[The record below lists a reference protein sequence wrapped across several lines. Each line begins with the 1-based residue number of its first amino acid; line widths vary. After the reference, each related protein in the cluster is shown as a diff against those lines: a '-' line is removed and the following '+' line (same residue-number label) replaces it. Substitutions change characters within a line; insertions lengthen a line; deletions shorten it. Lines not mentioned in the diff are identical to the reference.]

1 MSIENLRNI
10 AIVAHVDHGKTTL
23 VDQLLK
29 QSGTLNERT
38 VLAERVMDSND
49 QEKERGITILA
60 KNTAITW
67 TDKKTDTK
75 NRINIVDTPGHADFG
90 GEVERV
96 LSMVDTVLILVDA
109 MDGPMPQTRFV
120 TQKAFAMGFK
130 PIVVVNKVDRPGAR
144 PEWVVEQVWDLF
156 EKLGATDEQMEFP
169 IVYASALN
177 GYASLDENA
186 REGDMTPLY
195 EAIMQHAPKPDVD
208 PEGAFQMRISQLDYN
223 NFVGVIGIGR
233 IQRGTLKKGM
243 PVAVID
249 REGKKR
255 QGKIGQVLGFLGLE
269 RIEQDSAEAGDIVA
283 ISGLPDLTISDTVT
297 SLEVPEALPALSVDE
312 PMISMTFQ
320 VNNSPFVGNKDL
332 SGGKFLTS
340 RQLRERLDREKV
352 HNVALR
358 VEDGSDADKFLVSG
372 RGELHL
378 SVLIENMRREGY
390 ELAVSRP
397 EVIIKEIDGQKMEPI
412 EQLVVDIEEQHQG
425 GVMERLGIRK
435 GDLKNM
441 VSDGK
446 GRVRLEYLIPARG
459 LIGFQNQFKTL
470 TQGSG
475 LLFHV
480 FDHYGPYTPVAI
492 AKRLNGVMIANA
504 GGTTPAYSLGPLQER
519 GKLFAAE
526 GDSVYEG
533 QLIGIHAKDND
544 LTVNAIK
551 PKPLTNM
558 RASGKDDAI
567 QLTPATKFSLEQALD
582 FIDDDELV
590 EVTPKEIR
598 MRKKHL
604 TENDRKKASR
614 SAG

>member
-29 QSGTLNERT
+29 QSGTLSERT

-67 TDKKTDTK
+67 QG

-130 PIVVVNKVDRPGAR
+130 PIVVVNKIDRPGSRA
-144 PEWVVEQVWDLF
+144 EWVVEQVWDLF
-156 EKLGATDEQMEFP
+156 DRLGATPEQMDFP

-177 GYASLDENA
+177 GYASLDQEA

-195 EAIMQHAPKPDVD
+195 QAIMDHAPKPEVD
-208 PEGAFQMRISQLDYN
+208 PNGAFQMRISQLDYN

-233 IQRGTLKKGM
+233 IQRGTLKKNM

-249 REGKKR
+249 RHGKKR
-255 QGKIGQVLGFLGLE
+255 QGKVLQVLGFLGLE

-283 ISGLPDLTISDTVT
+283 ISGIQDLTISDTICALDT
-297 SLEVPEALPALSVDE
+297 PEALPALTVDE
-312 PMISMTFQ
+312 PTISMTFQ
-320 VNNSPFVGNKDL
+320 VNNSPFAGNKDL

-340 RQLRERLDREKV
+340 RQLKDRLEREQV

-358 VEDGSDADKFLVSG
+358 VEQGSDADKFLVSG

-412 EQLVVDIEEQHQG
+412 EQLVVDVEETHQG
-425 GVMERLGIRK
+425 PVMERLGMRK
-435 GDLKNM
+435 GQLKNM
-441 VSDGK
+441 EPDGK
-446 GRVRLEYLIPARG
+446 GRVRLEYMIPARG

-480 FDHYGPYTPVAI
+480 FDHYGAKEEGQI
-492 AKRLNGVMIANA
+492 AKRQNGVMIANA
-504 GGTTPAYSLGPLQER
+504 AGTTPAYSLGPLQER

-533 QLIGIHAKDND
+533 QVVGIHAKDND

-567 QLTPATKFSLEQALD
+567 QLTPATKYSLEQALD

-590 EVTPKEIR
+590 EITPKEIR
-598 MRKKHL
+598 LRKKYL

-614 SAG
+614 GA

>member
-29 QSGTLNERT
+29 QSGTLSERT

-67 TDKKTDTK
+67 QG

-130 PIVVVNKVDRPGAR
+130 PIVVVNKIDRPGSR
-144 PEWVVEQVWDLF
+144 PDWVVEQVWDLF
-156 EKLGATDEQMEFP
+156 DRLGATPEQMDFP

-177 GYASLDENA
+177 GYASLDQEA

-195 EAIMQHAPKPDVD
+195 EAIMKHAPKPEVD

-233 IQRGTLKKGM
+233 IQRGTLKKNM

-249 REGKKR
+249 RHGKKR
-255 QGKIGQVLGFLGLE
+255 QGKILQVLGFMGLE
-269 RIEQDSAEAGDIVA
+269 RIEQDTAEAGDIVA
-283 ISGLPDLTISDTVT
+283 ISGIQELTISDTLCALDT
-297 SLEVPEALPALSVDE
+297 PEALPALTVDE
-312 PMISMTFQ
+312 PTISMTFQ
-320 VNNSPFVGNKDL
+320 VNNSPFAGSKDL

-340 RQLRERLDREKV
+340 RQIKERLEREQV

-358 VEDGSDADKFLVSG
+358 VEQGSDADKFLVSG

-397 EVIIKEIDGQKMEPI
+397 EVIIKDIDGQKMEPI
-412 EQLVVDIEEQHQG
+412 EQLVVDVEEIHQG
-425 GVMERLGIRK
+425 PVMERLGIRK
-435 GDLKNM
+435 GALKNM
-441 VSDGK
+441 EPDGK
-446 GRVRLEYLIPARG
+446 GRVRLEYMIPARG

-480 FDHYGPYTPVAI
+480 FDHYGPKEEGQI
-492 AKRLNGVMIANA
+492 AKRLNGVMIANGA
-504 GGTTPAYSLGPLQER
+504 GNTPAYSLGPLQDR

-533 QLIGIHAKDND
+533 QLVGIHSKDND

-567 QLTPATKFSLEQALD
+567 QLTPAIKFSLEQALD

-590 EVTPKEIR
+590 EITPKEIR
-598 MRKKHL
+598 LRKKHL

-614 SAG
+614 GG

>member
-29 QSGTLNERT
+29 QSGTLAERT

-60 KNTAITW
+60 KNTAIKW
-67 TDKKTDTK
+67 QG

-130 PIVVVNKVDRPGAR
+130 PIVVINKIDRPGAR

-156 EKLGATDEQMEFP
+156 DRLGATPEQMEFP

-177 GYASLDENA
+177 GYASLDDST

-195 EAIMQHAPKPDVD
+195 EAIMQHAPKPEVD

-233 IQRGTLKKGM
+233 IQRGTLKKNM

-255 QGKIGQVLGFLGLE
+255 SGKVLQVMGFLGLE
-269 RIEQDSAEAGDIVA
+269 RIEQDEAEAGDIVA
-283 ISGLPDLTISDTVT
+283 ISGIAELTISDTIT
-297 SLEVPEALPALSVDE
+297 APEAPEALPALTVDE
-312 PMISMTFQ
+312 PTISMTFQ

-340 RQLRERLDREKV
+340 RQIRERLDREKV

-397 EVIIKEIDGQKMEPI
+397 EVIIKEIDGQKMEPY
-412 EQLVVDIEEQHQG
+412 EQLVVDVEEIHQG
-425 GVMERLGIRK
+425 PVMERLGIRK
-435 GDLKNM
+435 GQLKNM
-441 VSDGK
+441 EPDGK
-446 GRVRLEYLIPARG
+446 GRVRLEYMIPARG

-480 FDHYGPYTPVAI
+480 FDHYGPKEDGQI
-492 AKRLNGVMIANA
+492 AKRQNGVLIANA
-504 GGTTPAYSLGPLQER
+504 AGVTPAYSLGPLQER

-533 QLIGIHAKDND
+533 QLIGIHSKDND

-567 QLTPATKFSLEQALD
+567 QLTPAIKFSLEQALD
-582 FIDDDELV
+582 FIDEDELV

-598 MRKKHL
+598 LRKKHL
-604 TENDRKKASR
+604 TENDRKRASR
-614 SAG
+614 SGG